1 MITLVL
7 TYRNRDLRLVENCL
21 NSLKNQT
28 NKVFKVVLV
37 DYGSVA
43 NYRNE
48 LETLVKNYSFIQLIQ
63 CNTNQ
68 ELWCK
73 SRAINIVLKQCAT
86 DYFFVGDI
94 DMIYHSKFVETLK
107 TIKKDAITYF
117 QVGFLNEEESKK
129 EQEFSE
135 YAINFKSTEEAT
147 GMTLYS
153 TAILKS
159 INGYDEFYN
168 GWGSEDTD
176 VHIRLKNA
184 GHTVNFYKD
193 QVLMLHQW
201 HPKQYRSKNN
211 LAPFHSD
218 LEQINARY
226 LVFVEQSKKV
236 KANTKFNWGV
246 YKDSDYETL
255 KNIEKDYSISNK
267 KAEVLAFINA
277 ILLTEQ
283 GVLKVTITQHE
294 AYKSIKETL
303 KKIIRKKTIAFLNL
317 EDINNIILSCVI
329 NQLRTSAYQYQYNKV
344 KKTITLIIKL

>member
-7 TYRNRDLRLVENCL
+7 TYRNRDLRLVKNCL
-21 NSLKNQT
+21 NSLDRQT
-28 NKVFKVVLV
+28 NKEFKVVLV

-43 NYRNE
+43 NYRSE

-73 SRAINIVLKQCAT
+73 SRAINIVLKQCET
-86 DYFFVGDI
+86 NYFFVGDI
-94 DMIYHSKFVETLK
+94 DMMYHSKFVETLK
-107 TIKKDAITYF
+107 TIKKDEITYF

-135 YAINFKSTEEAT
+135 YIINFKSTEEAT
-147 GMTLYS
+147 GMTLYPTS
-153 TAILKS
+153 ILKS

-176 VHIRLKNA
+176 VHIRLRNA
-184 GHTVNFYKD
+184 GHRINFYNETI
-193 QVLMLHQW
+193 LMLHQW
-201 HPKQYRSKNN
+201 HPKQYRSKSS
-211 LAPFHSD
+211 LAPFHSQ
-218 LEQINARY
+218 LEQINASY
-226 LVFVEQSKKV
+226 LAFVEQSKKV

-277 ILLTEQ
+277 ILLTEK

-294 AYKSIKETL
+294 AYKSVKEIL
-303 KKIIRKKTIAFLNL
+303 KGLLGKKTIAFLSL
-317 EDINNIILSCVI
+317 EDVNNIMLSCII
-329 NQLRTSAYQYQYNKV
+329 NQLRTSAYHYQFNKV
-344 KKTITLIIKL
+344 KKTIELIIKL